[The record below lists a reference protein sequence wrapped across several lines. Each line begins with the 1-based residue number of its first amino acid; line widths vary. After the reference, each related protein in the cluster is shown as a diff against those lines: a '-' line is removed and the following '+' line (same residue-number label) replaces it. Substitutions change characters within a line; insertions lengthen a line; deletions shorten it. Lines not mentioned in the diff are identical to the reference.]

1 MYDILFAITF
11 LLTYFI
17 ILISPFIDS
26 LRRIVI
32 EWDDYNAVGD
42 GPLNSYYYIQFLK
55 DGKGMRRSHLIEDM
69 TDGGFIGW
77 YILIHIVLGCLLS
90 IMIGLAW
97 PILVI
102 AVTLTFIIKRVLKS
116 IKNKNKTK

>member
-1 MYDILFAITF
+1 M
-11 LLTYFI
+11 
-17 ILISPFIDS
+17 
-26 LRRIVI
+26 
-32 EWDDYNAVGD
+32 
-42 GPLNSYYYIQFLK
+42 K
-55 DGKGMRRSHLIEDM
+55 RSWAIEDT

-90 IMIGLAW
+90 NTIGLAW